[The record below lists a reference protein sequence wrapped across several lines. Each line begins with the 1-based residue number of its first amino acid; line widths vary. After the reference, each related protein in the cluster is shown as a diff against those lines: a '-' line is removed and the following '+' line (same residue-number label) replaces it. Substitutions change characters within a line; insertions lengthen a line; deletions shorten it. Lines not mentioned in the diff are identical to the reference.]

1 VLFSLSRQHG
11 TPGQANAWPV
21 FAALYLVL
29 FAFFILLVGLSH
41 PDTPKSE
48 ALVESVRQA
57 LQPAADTDGEDALF
71 LAGRSALAELG
82 GDLQALL
89 RLARVQHPGHGAE
102 LRLSIPESDLF
113 DEDAIEPAVA
123 AVPIIDRIAT
133 ALDTPPPGLRLT
145 MTLTIPLPLP
155 QSAGVS
161 PPEHGEVEVLPR
173 AARRAAAFA
182 TALID
187 RGASPKV
194 ITVGVAPTQNQVTLV
209 FRFDRIGGPGPC
221 GADAT

>member
-1 VLFSLSRQHG
+1 M
-11 TPGQANAWPV
+11 

-89 RLARVQHPGHGAE
+89 RIARVQHPGRGAE

-113 DEDAIEPAVA
+113 DEDAIEPASA
-123 AVPIIDRIAT
+123 AVPVIDRIAT

-145 MTLTIPLPLP
+145 MMLTMPMPLP
-155 QSAGVS
+155 QSAEG
-161 PPEHGEVEVLPR
+161 PAPENGDAAPLAR

-187 RGASPKV
+187 RGASPKA
-194 ITVGVAPTQNQVTLV
+194 ITVGVSPTQNRLTLI
-209 FRFDRIGGPGPC
+209 FRFDRIGGPGL
-221 GADAT
+221 GSADAT

>member
-1 VLFSLSRQHG
+1 MLFSQSRQHG

-21 FAALYLVL
+21 FAALYLVI
-29 FAFFILLVGLSH
+29 FAFFILLVGMSH

-57 LQPAADTDGEDALF
+57 LQPATDTDGEDALF

-89 RLARVQHPGHGAE
+89 RIARVQRPGRGVE
-102 LRLSIPESDLF
+102 LRLSIKESDLF
-113 DEDAIEPAVA
+113 DEDAIGPADT
-123 AVPIIDRIAT
+123 AVPIIDRIVT

-145 MTLTIPLPLP
+145 TMLTMPMPLP
-155 QSAGVS
+155 QSAGV
-161 PPEHGEVEVLPR
+161 PAPEDGDVEPLAR

-182 TALID
+182 AALID
-187 RGASPKV
+187 RGASPKA
-194 ITVGVAPTQNQVTLV
+194 ITVGVAPTQNWVTMV
-209 FRFDRIGGPGPC
+209 FRFHRIGGPGTS

>member
-1 VLFSLSRQHG
+1 M
-11 TPGQANAWPV
+11 

-57 LQPAADTDGEDALF
+57 LQPAADTDAEDALF

-89 RLARVQHPGHGAE
+89 RIARVQRPGRGSE
-102 LRLSIPESDLF
+102 LRLSIQESDLF
-113 DEDAIEPAVA
+113 DEEAIGPADT
-123 AVPIIDRIAT
+123 AVPIIDRIVT
-133 ALDTPPPGLRLT
+133 ALGTPPPGLRLSMLLT
-145 MTLTIPLPLP
+145 MPMPSRE
-155 QSAGVS
+155 SAGVS
-161 PPEHGEVEVLPR
+161 PPEHGEVELLPR

-194 ITVGVAPTQNQVTLV
+194 ITVGVAPMPNRVTLI
-209 FRFDRIGGPGPC
+209 FRFHRTGGPGTS